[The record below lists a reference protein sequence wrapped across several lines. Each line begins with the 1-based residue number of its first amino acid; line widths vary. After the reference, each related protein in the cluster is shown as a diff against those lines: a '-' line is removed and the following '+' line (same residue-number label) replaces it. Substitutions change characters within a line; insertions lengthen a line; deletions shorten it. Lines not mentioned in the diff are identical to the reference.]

1 MDKLLPPP
9 PLASDER
16 FSILANIAAERFA
29 QIDLTT
35 LLVYLVDLVDASALP
50 SLAEQFHV
58 QGLEGW
64 LFASNEQE
72 KRELIKQAI
81 ELHKYK
87 GTPWAVRRVLEIM
100 SLPGT
105 ISEWFEY
112 GGKAYFF
119 KMEIELQER
128 GLNEN
133 EFNALIAL
141 IHEYKNVRSK
151 LEKIVVWIINQNQ
164 IPVIGSALQ
173 GGEVITVLP
182 PIAERVSQFSSIH
195 LATGCCAVE
204 YIRVFPYQ
212 PDRITQSQPFSVGTG
227 YWSTEIMSVYPE

>member
-29 QIDLTT
+29 QLDLTA
-35 LLVYLVDLVDASALP
+35 LMVYLIDQVDASALP
-50 SLAEQFHV
+50 ALAEQFHV

-64 LFASNEQE
+64 LFTTDERE

-87 GTPWAVRRVLEIM
+87 GTIWAVRRVLEIL

-112 GGKAYFF
+112 GGRAYFF
-119 KMEIELQER
+119 KVDIALVDK
-128 GLNEN
+128 GLDEN
-133 EFNALIAL
+133 LFNDLVEL
-141 IHEYKNVRSK
+141 IHEYKNTRSK
-151 LEKIVVWIINQNQ
+151 LEALIVWIINQSA
-164 IPVIGSALQ
+164 IPVIGCALY
-173 GGEVITVLP
+173 GGELTTVLP
-182 PIAERVSQFSSIH
+182 FQIREVQHNTSI
-195 LATGCCAVE
+195 
-204 YIRVFPYQ
+204 YY
-212 PDRITQSQPFSVGTG
+212 GT
-227 YWSTEIMSVYPE
+227 

>member
-1 MDKLLPPP
+1 MDKLLLPP

-29 QIDLTT
+29 QIDLTA
-35 LLVYLVDLVDASALP
+35 LLVYLVDIVDASALP
-50 SLAEQFHV
+50 SLAGQFDV

-64 LFASNEQE
+64 LFAANEQE

-87 GTPWAVRRVLEIM
+87 GTPWAVRRVLEIL

-119 KMEIELQER
+119 KVEIELINQ
-128 GLNEN
+128 GMDEN
-133 EFNALIAL
+133 LFNNLVDL

-151 LEKIVVWIINQNQ
+151 LEALIVWIINQSA
-164 IPVIGSALQ
+164 IPVIGSALY
-173 GGEVITVLP
+173 GGEITTVLP
-182 PIAERVSQFSSIH
+182 FQVLEVQQTKPIYF
-195 LATGCCAVE
+195 
-204 YIRVFPYQ
+204 
-212 PDRITQSQPFSVGTG
+212 GTG
-227 YWSTEIMSVYPE
+227 QWSLEITSIYPE

>member
-1 MDKLLPPP
+1 MDKLLLPP

-16 FSILANIAAERFA
+16 FSVLANIAAERFA
-29 QIDLTT
+29 QIDLTA
-35 LLVYLVDLVDASALP
+35 LLVYLVDIVDASALP
-50 SLAEQFHV
+50 SLAGQLHV

-64 LFASNEQE
+64 LFAANEQE

-87 GTPWAVRRVLEIM
+87 GTPWAVRRVLEIL

-119 KMEIELQER
+119 KVEIKLINQ
-128 GLNEN
+128 GMDEN
-133 EFNALIAL
+133 LFNNLVDL

-151 LEKIVVWIINQNQ
+151 LEALIIWIINQSA
-164 IPVIGSALQ
+164 IPVIGSALY
-173 GGEVITVLP
+173 GGEITTVLP
-182 PIAERVSQFSSIH
+182 FQVLEVQQ
-195 LATGCCAVE
+195 TK
-204 YIRVFPYQ
+204 
-212 PDRITQSQPFSVGTG
+212 PFYFGTG
-227 YWSTEIMSVYPE
+227 QWSLEITSIYPE

>member
-1 MDKLLPPP
+1 MDKLSLPP
-9 PLASDER
+9 PLASDDR

-29 QIDLTT
+29 GIDLTT
-35 LLVYLVDLVDASALP
+35 LLVYLVDLVDVSALP

-64 LFASNEQE
+64 LFASSEQE

-87 GTPWAVRRVLEIM
+87 GTTWAVRRVLEIL

-119 KMEIELQER
+119 KVEI
-128 GLNEN
+128 
-133 EFNALIAL
+133 ALIDKGMDEHLFNNLVAL

-151 LEKIVVWIINQNQ
+151 LEALIIWIINQSAV
-164 IPVIGSALQ
+164 PVIGCALF
-173 GGEVITVLP
+173 GGEITTVLP
-182 PIAERVSQFSSIH
+182 FQILDVQQNKPIYF
-195 LATGCCAVE
+195 
-204 YIRVFPYQ
+204 
-212 PDRITQSQPFSVGTG
+212 GTG
-227 YWSTEIMSVYPE
+227 QWSLEITSIYPE

>member
-29 QIDLTT
+29 QLDLTA
-35 LLVYLVDLVDASALP
+35 LMVYLVDLVDASALP
-50 SLAEQFHV
+50 ALAEQFHV

-64 LFASNEQE
+64 LFTTDERE

-87 GTPWAVRRVLEIM
+87 GTIWAVRRVLEIL

-112 GGKAYFF
+112 GGRAYFF
-119 KMEIELQER
+119 KVDIELVDK
-128 GLNEN
+128 GMDEN
-133 EFNALIAL
+133 LFNDLVEL
-141 IHEYKNVRSK
+141 IHEYKNTRSK
-151 LEKIVVWIINQNQ
+151 LEALIVWIINQSA
-164 IPVIGSALQ
+164 IPVIGCALY
-173 GGEVITVLP
+173 GGELTTVLP
-182 PIAERVSQFSSIH
+182 FQIREVQHNTSI
-195 LATGCCAVE
+195 
-204 YIRVFPYQ
+204 YY
-212 PDRITQSQPFSVGTG
+212 GTG
-227 YWSTEIMSVYPE
+227 QWSLEITSIYPE

>member
-1 MDKLLPPP
+1 MDKLLLPP

-16 FSILANIAAERFA
+16 FSVLANIAAERFA
-29 QIDLTT
+29 QIDLTA
-35 LLVYLVDLVDASALP
+35 LLVYLVDIVDASALP
-50 SLAEQFHV
+50 SLAGQLHV

-64 LFASNEQE
+64 LFAANEQE

-87 GTPWAVRRVLEIM
+87 GTPWAVRRVLEIL

-119 KMEIELQER
+119 KVEIELINQ
-128 GLNEN
+128 GMDEN
-133 EFNALIAL
+133 LFNNLVDL

-151 LEKIVVWIINQNQ
+151 LEALIVWIINQSA
-164 IPVIGSALQ
+164 IPVIGSALY
-173 GGEVITVLP
+173 GGEITTVLP
-182 PIAERVSQFSSIH
+182 FQVLEVQQTKPIYF
-195 LATGCCAVE
+195 
-204 YIRVFPYQ
+204 
-212 PDRITQSQPFSVGTG
+212 GTG
-227 YWSTEIMSVYPE
+227 QWSLEITSIYPE

>member
-1 MDKLLPPP
+1 MDKLLLPP

-29 QIDLTT
+29 QIDLTA
-35 LLVYLVDLVDASALP
+35 LLVYLVDIVDASALP
-50 SLAEQFHV
+50 SLAGQFHV
-58 QGLEGW
+58 QELEGW
-64 LFASNEQE
+64 LFAANEQE

-87 GTPWAVRRVLEIM
+87 GTPWAVRRVLEIL

-119 KMEIELQER
+119 KVEIELINQ
-128 GLNEN
+128 GMDEN
-133 EFNALIAL
+133 LFNNLVDL

-151 LEKIVVWIINQNQ
+151 LEALIVWIINQSA
-164 IPVIGSALQ
+164 IPVIGSALY
-173 GGEVITVLP
+173 GGEITTVLP
-182 PIAERVSQFSSIH
+182 FQVLEVQQ
-195 LATGCCAVE
+195 TK
-204 YIRVFPYQ
+204 
-212 PDRITQSQPFSVGTG
+212 PFYFGTG
-227 YWSTEIMSVYPE
+227 QWSLEITSIYPE

>member
-1 MDKLLPPP
+1 MPP

-16 FSILANIAAERFA
+16 FSVLANIAAERFA
-29 QIDLTT
+29 QIDLTA
-35 LLVYLVDLVDASALP
+35 LLVYLVDIVDASALP
-50 SLAEQFHV
+50 SLAGQLHV

-64 LFASNEQE
+64 LFAANEQE

-87 GTPWAVRRVLEIM
+87 GTPWAVRRVLEIL

-119 KMEIELQER
+119 KVEIELINQ
-128 GLNEN
+128 GMDEN
-133 EFNALIAL
+133 LFNNLVDL

-151 LEKIVVWIINQNQ
+151 LEALIVWIINQSA
-164 IPVIGSALQ
+164 IPVIGSALY
-173 GGEVITVLP
+173 GGEITTVLP
-182 PIAERVSQFSSIH
+182 FQVLEVQQ
-195 LATGCCAVE
+195 TK
-204 YIRVFPYQ
+204 
-212 PDRITQSQPFSVGTG
+212 PFYFGTG
-227 YWSTEIMSVYPE
+227 QWSLEITSIYPE

>member
-1 MDKLLPPP
+1 MDKRLLPPP
-9 PLASDER
+9 LTSDER

-29 QIDLTT
+29 QLDMTT
-35 LLVYLVDLVDASALP
+35 LLVYLVDIVDASALP

-87 GTPWAVRRVLEIM
+87 GTVWAVRRVLEIL
-100 SLPGT
+100 SLPGAIT
-105 ISEWFEY
+105 EWFEY

-119 KMEIELQER
+119 KVDIELVNQ
-128 GLNEN
+128 GMDEN
-133 EFNALIAL
+133 LFNNLVEL

-151 LEKIVVWIINQNQ
+151 LEALIVWIINQSA
-164 IPVIGSALQ
+164 IPIIGCALY
-173 GGEVITVLP
+173 GGELTTVLP
-182 PIAERVSQFSSIH
+182 FQILEVQQTKPIYF
-195 LATGCCAVE
+195 
-204 YIRVFPYQ
+204 
-212 PDRITQSQPFSVGTG
+212 GTG
-227 YWSTEIMSVYPE
+227 QWSLEITSIYPE

>member
-1 MDKLLPPP
+1 MDKLLLPP

-29 QIDLTT
+29 QIDLTA
-35 LLVYLVDLVDASALP
+35 LLVYLVDIVDASALP

-64 LFASNEQE
+64 LFAANEPE

-87 GTPWAVRRVLEIM
+87 GTPWAVRRVLEIL

-119 KMEIELQER
+119 KVEIKLINQ
-128 GLNEN
+128 GMDEN
-133 EFNALIAL
+133 LFNNLVDL

-151 LEKIVVWIINQNQ
+151 LEALIVWIINQSA
-164 IPVIGSALQ
+164 IPVIGSALY
-173 GGEVITVLP
+173 GGEITTVLP
-182 PIAERVSQFSSIH
+182 FQVLEVQQTKPIYF
-195 LATGCCAVE
+195 
-204 YIRVFPYQ
+204 
-212 PDRITQSQPFSVGTG
+212 GTG
-227 YWSTEIMSVYPE
+227 QWSLEITSIYPE

>member
-1 MDKLLPPP
+1 MDKLLLPP

-29 QIDLTT
+29 QIDLTA
-35 LLVYLVDLVDASALP
+35 LLVYLVDIVDASALP
-50 SLAEQFHV
+50 SLAGQFHV

-64 LFASNEQE
+64 LFAVNEQE

-87 GTPWAVRRVLEIM
+87 GTPWAVRRVLEIL

-119 KMEIELQER
+119 KVEIELINQ
-128 GLNEN
+128 GMDEN
-133 EFNALIAL
+133 LFNNLVDL

-151 LEKIVVWIINQNQ
+151 LEALIVWIINQSA
-164 IPVIGSALQ
+164 IPVIGSALY
-173 GGEVITVLP
+173 GGEITTVLP
-182 PIAERVSQFSSIH
+182 FQVLEVRQTKPIYF
-195 LATGCCAVE
+195 
-204 YIRVFPYQ
+204 
-212 PDRITQSQPFSVGTG
+212 GTG
-227 YWSTEIMSVYPE
+227 QWSLEIISIYPE

>member
-1 MDKLLPPP
+1 MDKLLLPP

-16 FSILANIAAERFA
+16 FSVLANIAAERFA
-29 QIDLTT
+29 QIDLTA
-35 LLVYLVDLVDASALP
+35 LLVYLVDIVDASALP
-50 SLAEQFHV
+50 SLAGQLHV

-64 LFASNEQE
+64 LFAANEQE

-87 GTPWAVRRVLEIM
+87 GTPWAVRRVLEIL

-119 KMEIELQER
+119 KVEIKLINQ
-128 GLNEN
+128 GMDEN
-133 EFNALIAL
+133 LFNNLVDL

-151 LEKIVVWIINQNQ
+151 LEALIVWIINQSA
-164 IPVIGSALQ
+164 IPVIGSALY
-173 GGEVITVLP
+173 GVEITTVLP
-182 PIAERVSQFSSIH
+182 FQVLEVQQ
-195 LATGCCAVE
+195 TK
-204 YIRVFPYQ
+204 
-212 PDRITQSQPFSVGTG
+212 PFYFGTG
-227 YWSTEIMSVYPE
+227 QWSLEITSIYPE

>member
-1 MDKLLPPP
+1 MDKLLLPP

-16 FSILANIAAERFA
+16 FSVLANIAAERFA
-29 QIDLTT
+29 QIDLTA
-35 LLVYLVDLVDASALP
+35 LLVYLVDIVDASALP
-50 SLAEQFHV
+50 SLAGQFHV

-64 LFASNEQE
+64 LFAAKEQE

-87 GTPWAVRRVLEIM
+87 GTPWAVRRVLEIL

-119 KMEIELQER
+119 KVEIKLINQ
-128 GLNEN
+128 GMDEN
-133 EFNALIAL
+133 LFNNLVDL

-151 LEKIVVWIINQNQ
+151 LEALIVWIINQSA
-164 IPVIGSALQ
+164 IPVIGSALY
-173 GGEVITVLP
+173 GGEITTVLP
-182 PIAERVSQFSSIH
+182 FQVLEVQQ
-195 LATGCCAVE
+195 TK
-204 YIRVFPYQ
+204 
-212 PDRITQSQPFSVGTG
+212 PFYFGTG
-227 YWSTEIMSVYPE
+227 QWSLEITSIYPE

>member
-29 QIDLTT
+29 QLDLTA
-35 LLVYLVDLVDASALP
+35 LMVYLVDLVDASALP
-50 SLAEQFHV
+50 ALAEQFHV

-64 LFASNEQE
+64 LFTTDERE

-87 GTPWAVRRVLEIM
+87 GTIWAVRRVLEIL

-112 GGKAYFF
+112 GGRAYFF
-119 KMEIELQER
+119 KVDIELVDK
-128 GLNEN
+128 GMDEN
-133 EFNALIAL
+133 LFNDLVEL
-141 IHEYKNVRSK
+141 IHEYKNTRSK
-151 LEKIVVWIINQNQ
+151 LEALIVWIINQSA
-164 IPVIGSALQ
+164 IPVIGCALY
-173 GGEVITVLP
+173 GGELTTVLP
-182 PIAERVSQFSSIH
+182 FQ
-195 LATGCCAVE
+195 
-204 YIRVFPYQ
+204 IREVQQNTSTYY
-212 PDRITQSQPFSVGTG
+212 GTG
-227 YWSTEIMSVYPE
+227 QWILEITSIYPE

>member
-1 MDKLLPPP
+1 MDKCLLPP

-29 QIDLTT
+29 QLDMTT
-35 LLVYLVDLVDASALP
+35 LLVYLVDIVDASALP

-87 GTPWAVRRVLEIM
+87 GTVWAVRRVLEIL
-100 SLPGT
+100 SLPGAIT
-105 ISEWFEY
+105 EWFEY

-119 KMEIELQER
+119 KVDIELVNQ
-128 GLNEN
+128 GMDEN
-133 EFNALIAL
+133 LFNNLVEL

-151 LEKIVVWIINQNQ
+151 LEALIVWIINQSA
-164 IPVIGSALQ
+164 IPIIGCALY
-173 GGEVITVLP
+173 GGELTTVLP
-182 PIAERVSQFSSIH
+182 FQILEVQQTKPIYF
-195 LATGCCAVE
+195 
-204 YIRVFPYQ
+204 
-212 PDRITQSQPFSVGTG
+212 GTG
-227 YWSTEIMSVYPE
+227 QWSLEMTSIYPE

>member
-1 MDKLLPPP
+1 MDKLLLPP

-16 FSILANIAAERFA
+16 FSVLANIAAERFA
-29 QIDLTT
+29 QIDLTA
-35 LLVYLVDLVDASALP
+35 LLVYLVDIVDASALP
-50 SLAEQFHV
+50 SLAGQLHV

-64 LFASNEQE
+64 LFAANEQE

-87 GTPWAVRRVLEIM
+87 GTPWAVRRVLEIL

-119 KMEIELQER
+119 KVEIKLINQ
-128 GLNEN
+128 GMDEN
-133 EFNALIAL
+133 LFNNLVDL

-151 LEKIVVWIINQNQ
+151 LEALIVWIINQSA
-164 IPVIGSALQ
+164 IPVIGSALY
-173 GGEVITVLP
+173 GGEITTVLP
-182 PIAERVSQFSSIH
+182 FQVLEVQQTKPFYFSTGQWSLEITSI
-195 LATGCCAVE
+195 
-204 YIRVFPYQ
+204 
-212 PDRITQSQPFSVGTG
+212 
-227 YWSTEIMSVYPE
+227 YPE

>member
-1 MDKLLPPP
+1 MDKLLLPP

-16 FSILANIAAERFA
+16 FSVLANIAAERFA
-29 QIDLTT
+29 QIDLTA
-35 LLVYLVDLVDASALP
+35 LLVYLVDIVDASALP
-50 SLAEQFHV
+50 SLAGQFHV

-64 LFASNEQE
+64 LFAANKQE

-87 GTPWAVRRVLEIM
+87 GTPWAVRRVLEIL

-119 KMEIELQER
+119 KVEIELINQ
-128 GLNEN
+128 GMDEN
-133 EFNALIAL
+133 LFNNLVDL

-151 LEKIVVWIINQNQ
+151 LEALIVWIINQSA
-164 IPVIGSALQ
+164 IPVIGSALY
-173 GGEVITVLP
+173 GGEITTVLP
-182 PIAERVSQFSSIH
+182 FQVLEVQQTKPIYF
-195 LATGCCAVE
+195 
-204 YIRVFPYQ
+204 
-212 PDRITQSQPFSVGTG
+212 GTG
-227 YWSTEIMSVYPE
+227 QWSLEIISIYPE

>member
-1 MDKLLPPP
+1 MDKLLLPP

-29 QIDLTT
+29 QIDLTA
-35 LLVYLVDLVDASALP
+35 LLVYLVDIVDASALP

-58 QGLEGW
+58 QGFEGW
-64 LFASNEQE
+64 LFSANEQE

-87 GTPWAVRRVLEIM
+87 GTPWAVRRVLEIL

-119 KMEIELQER
+119 KVEIELINQ
-128 GLNEN
+128 GMDEN
-133 EFNALIAL
+133 LFNNLVVL

-151 LEKIVVWIINQNQ
+151 LEALIVWIINQSA
-164 IPVIGSALQ
+164 IPVIGSALY
-173 GGEVITVLP
+173 GGEITTVLP
-182 PIAERVSQFSSIH
+182 FQVLEVQQTKPIYF
-195 LATGCCAVE
+195 
-204 YIRVFPYQ
+204 
-212 PDRITQSQPFSVGTG
+212 GTG
-227 YWSTEIMSVYPE
+227 QWSLEITSIYPE

>member
-29 QIDLTT
+29 QLDLTA
-35 LLVYLVDLVDASALP
+35 LMVYLVDLVDASALP
-50 SLAEQFHV
+50 ALAEQFHV

-64 LFASNEQE
+64 LFTTDERE

-87 GTPWAVRRVLEIM
+87 GTICAVRRVLEIL

-119 KMEIELQER
+119 KVDIELVDK
-128 GLNEN
+128 GMDEN
-133 EFNALIAL
+133 LFNNLVEL
-141 IHEYKNVRSK
+141 IHEYKNTRSK
-151 LEKIVVWIINQNQ
+151 LEALIVWIINQSA
-164 IPVIGSALQ
+164 IPVIGCALY
-173 GGEVITVLP
+173 GGELTSVLP
-182 PIAERVSQFSSIH
+182 FQIREVQQNTSI
-195 LATGCCAVE
+195 
-204 YIRVFPYQ
+204 YY
-212 PDRITQSQPFSVGTG
+212 GTG
-227 YWSTEIMSVYPE
+227 QWSLEITSIYPE

>member
-1 MDKLLPPP
+1 MDKLLLPP

-29 QIDLTT
+29 QIDLTA
-35 LLVYLVDLVDASALP
+35 LLVYLVDIVDASALP

-64 LFASNEQE
+64 LFAANKQE

-87 GTPWAVRRVLEIM
+87 GTPWAVRRALEIL

-119 KMEIELQER
+119 KVEIKLINQ
-128 GLNEN
+128 GMDEN
-133 EFNALIAL
+133 LFNNLVDL

-151 LEKIVVWIINQNQ
+151 LEALIVWIINQSA
-164 IPVIGSALQ
+164 IPVIGSALY
-173 GGEVITVLP
+173 GGEITTVLP
-182 PIAERVSQFSSIH
+182 FQVLEVQQTKPIYF
-195 LATGCCAVE
+195 
-204 YIRVFPYQ
+204 
-212 PDRITQSQPFSVGTG
+212 GTG
-227 YWSTEIMSVYPE
+227 QWSLEITSIYPE

>member
-1 MDKLLPPP
+1 MDKLLLPP

-29 QIDLTT
+29 QIDLTA
-35 LLVYLVDLVDASALP
+35 LLVYLVDIVDASALP
-50 SLAEQFHV
+50 SLAGQFHV

-64 LFASNEQE
+64 LFAVNEQE

-87 GTPWAVRRVLEIM
+87 GTPWAVRRVLEIL

-112 GGKAYFF
+112 GGKVYFF
-119 KMEIELQER
+119 KVEIELINQ
-128 GLNEN
+128 GMDEN
-133 EFNALIAL
+133 LFNNLVDL

-151 LEKIVVWIINQNQ
+151 LEALIVWIINQSA
-164 IPVIGSALQ
+164 IPVIGSALY
-173 GGEVITVLP
+173 GGEITTVLP
-182 PIAERVSQFSSIH
+182 FQVLEVQQTKPIYF
-195 LATGCCAVE
+195 
-204 YIRVFPYQ
+204 
-212 PDRITQSQPFSVGTG
+212 GTG
-227 YWSTEIMSVYPE
+227 QWSLEITSIYPE

>member
-29 QIDLTT
+29 QLDLTA
-35 LLVYLVDLVDASALP
+35 LMVYLVDLVDASALP
-50 SLAEQFHV
+50 ALAEQFHV

-64 LFASNEQE
+64 LFTTDERE

-87 GTPWAVRRVLEIM
+87 GTIWAVRRVLEIL

-119 KMEIELQER
+119 KVDIELVDK
-128 GLNEN
+128 GMDEN
-133 EFNALIAL
+133 LFNNLVEL
-141 IHEYKNVRSK
+141 IHEYKNTRSK
-151 LEKIVVWIINQNQ
+151 LEALIVWIINQSA
-164 IPVIGSALQ
+164 IPVIGCALY
-173 GGEVITVLP
+173 GGELTSVLP
-182 PIAERVSQFSSIH
+182 FQIREVQQSTSI
-195 LATGCCAVE
+195 
-204 YIRVFPYQ
+204 YY
-212 PDRITQSQPFSVGTG
+212 GTG
-227 YWSTEIMSVYPE
+227 QWSLEITSIYPE

>member
-1 MDKLLPPP
+1 MDKLLLPP

-16 FSILANIAAERFA
+16 FSVLANIAAERFA
-29 QIDLTT
+29 QIDLTA
-35 LLVYLVDLVDASALP
+35 LLVYLVDIVDASALP
-50 SLAEQFHV
+50 SLAGQLHV

-64 LFASNEQE
+64 LFAANEQE

-87 GTPWAVRRVLEIM
+87 GTPWAVRRVLEIL

-119 KMEIELQER
+119 KVEIKLINQ
-128 GLNEN
+128 GMDEN
-133 EFNALIAL
+133 LFNNLVDL

-151 LEKIVVWIINQNQ
+151 LEALIVWIINQSA
-164 IPVIGSALQ
+164 IPVIGSALY
-173 GGEVITVLP
+173 GGEITTVLP
-182 PIAERVSQFSSIH
+182 FQILEVQQ
-195 LATGCCAVE
+195 TK
-204 YIRVFPYQ
+204 
-212 PDRITQSQPFSVGTG
+212 PFYFGTG
-227 YWSTEIMSVYPE
+227 QWSLEITSIYPE

>member
-1 MDKLLPPP
+1 MDKLLLPP

-29 QIDLTT
+29 QIDLTA
-35 LLVYLVDLVDASALP
+35 LLVYLVDIVDASALP
-50 SLAEQFHV
+50 SLAGQFHV

-64 LFASNEQE
+64 LFAVNEQE

-87 GTPWAVRRVLEIM
+87 GTPWAVRRVLEIL

-119 KMEIELQER
+119 KVEIELINQ
-128 GLNEN
+128 GMDEN
-133 EFNALIAL
+133 LFNNLVDL

-151 LEKIVVWIINQNQ
+151 LEALIVWIINQSA
-164 IPVIGSALQ
+164 IPVIGSALYS
-173 GGEVITVLP
+173 GEITTVLP
-182 PIAERVSQFSSIH
+182 FQVLEVQQTKPIYF
-195 LATGCCAVE
+195 
-204 YIRVFPYQ
+204 
-212 PDRITQSQPFSVGTG
+212 GTG
-227 YWSTEIMSVYPE
+227 QWSLEITSIYPE

>member
-1 MDKLLPPP
+1 MDKLLLPP
-9 PLASDER
+9 PLVSDER

-29 QIDLTT
+29 QIDLTA
-35 LLVYLVDLVDASALP
+35 LLVYLVDIVDASALP
-50 SLAEQFHV
+50 SLAGQFHV

-64 LFASNEQE
+64 LFTVNEQE

-87 GTPWAVRRVLEIM
+87 GTPWAVRRVLEIL

-119 KMEIELQER
+119 KVEIELINQ
-128 GLNEN
+128 GMDEN
-133 EFNALIAL
+133 LFNNLVDL

-151 LEKIVVWIINQNQ
+151 LEALIVWIINQSA
-164 IPVIGSALQ
+164 IPVIGSALY
-173 GGEVITVLP
+173 GGEITTVLP
-182 PIAERVSQFSSIH
+182 FQVLEVQQTKPIYF
-195 LATGCCAVE
+195 
-204 YIRVFPYQ
+204 
-212 PDRITQSQPFSVGTG
+212 GTG
-227 YWSTEIMSVYPE
+227 QWSLEITSIYPE

>member
-29 QIDLTT
+29 QLDLTA
-35 LLVYLVDLVDASALP
+35 LMVYLVDLVDASALP
-50 SLAEQFHV
+50 ALAEQFHV

-64 LFASNEQE
+64 LFTTDERE

-87 GTPWAVRRVLEIM
+87 GTIWAVRRVLEIL

-112 GGKAYFF
+112 GGRAYFF
-119 KMEIELQER
+119 KVDIELVDK
-128 GLNEN
+128 GMDEN
-133 EFNALIAL
+133 LFNDLVEL
-141 IHEYKNVRSK
+141 IHEYKNTRSK
-151 LEKIVVWIINQNQ
+151 LEALIVWIINQSA
-164 IPVIGSALQ
+164 IPVIGCALY
-173 GGEVITVLP
+173 GGELTTVLP
-182 PIAERVSQFSSIH
+182 FQ
-195 LATGCCAVE
+195 
-204 YIRVFPYQ
+204 IREVQQNTSTYY
-212 PDRITQSQPFSVGTG
+212 GTG
-227 YWSTEIMSVYPE
+227 QWSLEITSIYPE